1 MAVPS
6 TFCIKYPFA
15 VANGVGF
22 SVQALKGGEG
32 NVRFERNMQSCL
44 LLVEVDSEKLSR
56 DM

>member
-1 MAVPS
+1 M
-6 TFCIKYPFA
+6 
-15 VANGVGF
+15 ANGVGF

-44 LLVEVDSEKLSR
+44 LLVEVDSEKLSG